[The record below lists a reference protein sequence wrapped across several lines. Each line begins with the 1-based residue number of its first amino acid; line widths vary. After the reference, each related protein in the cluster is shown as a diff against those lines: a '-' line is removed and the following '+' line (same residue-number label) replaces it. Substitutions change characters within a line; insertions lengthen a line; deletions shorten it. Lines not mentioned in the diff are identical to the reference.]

1 MKYNL
6 DPSNQNKIY
15 YHLTS
20 INNKII
26 IDQIFKQNKIDIVF
40 HAAAYKHVDLAQENL
55 NSLVN
60 NNIFGTDTILA
71 IVKKYK
77 IKKFVFISS
86 DKAVNPFGVMGITK
100 KLESI

>member
-6 DPSNQNKIY
+6 DTSNQIKIY

-60 NNIFGTDTILA
+60 NNIFEQIQFWQLL
-71 IVKKYK
+71 KN
-77 IKKFVFISS
+77 IKLKNLF
-86 DKAVNPFGVMGITK
+86 
-100 KLESI
+100 L